1 MKGFVFRLV
10 FVFTGMFSQF
20 LYLPSTTVVKTEDLE
35 ERFLR
40 SFFFILHFQSLGT
53 MIQFLFKSRVGDET
67 WLEIF
72 AEVSNYGKFICNIFR
87 WDSVKR
93 GIIRAKVDLRI
104 CVCLNRTKPWLEL
117 NIKFNQYSI
126 RPFEKALV
134 GFNNL

>member
-1 MKGFVFRLV
+1 
-10 FVFTGMFSQF
+10 
-20 LYLPSTTVVKTEDLE
+20 
-35 ERFLR
+35 
-40 SFFFILHFQSLGT
+40 
-53 MIQFLFKSRVGDET
+53 MIHFLFKSRVGDET